1 MSYNIITPIDSEIYG
16 LLQQIAKDTIADLR
30 AIPSSTK
37 NSLVALRGG
46 EAVNDGGGGFWTWK
60 TGTATADEPLIVLP
74 NDYLTAGS
82 NQGYWTKL
90 A

>member
-46 EAVNDGGGGFWTWK
+46 EAVNDGGGGFWTW
-60 TGTATADEPLIVLP
+60 TIGTATTDEPRIVLP